1 MKPRTGNATTF
12 TAQKE
17 YCFPFC
23 HSFCAMYMKSFPAD
37 IVLDGPMH
45 LRGYVDCEK
54 CHKLMGVER
63 ALTHERYV
71 WHKRRVVT

>member
-1 MKPRTGNATTF
+1 
-12 TAQKE
+12 
-17 YCFPFC
+17 
-23 HSFCAMYMKSFPAD
+23 MYMKSFPAD

-54 CHKLMGVER
+54 CYKLMGVER

-71 WHKRRVVT
+71 WHNGHASPSWAPEPEPKAVAPFHRRS